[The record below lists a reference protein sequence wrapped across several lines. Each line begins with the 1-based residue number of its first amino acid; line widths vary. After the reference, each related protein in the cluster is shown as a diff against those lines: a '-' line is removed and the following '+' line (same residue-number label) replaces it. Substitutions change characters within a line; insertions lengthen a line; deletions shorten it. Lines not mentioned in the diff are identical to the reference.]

1 MAGTVDAVHLQV
13 ADGLKPVAYILVRL
27 LLQYK
32 YTGIPASR
40 ITKPKALLLG

>member
-1 MAGTVDAVHLQV
+1 MPGTAMLCRYTV